1 MISRDFQ
8 EFFAELIIFIT
19 QMLSLRDG
27 AAETVSIC
35 FSCAEFLYFH
45 QQMTTEISLEETN
58 KIRKSLGLAPI
69 QDDSASLKPKFS
81 DDAESISLEET
92 NKIRAQLGLKLIP
105 TSSQQAAAKEPDS
118 ENSNWKEFK
127 IEEHKVVE
135 HEKLQRKLRQLKEE
149 AQRRKQLE
157 GGTIL
162 DGIETEDSS
171 SKNWLSRFKKMRQK
185 AVARRLEQEEDES
198 LKDSNDEAE
207 ESSLSGMKV
216 AHKLSDIQN
225 IKEDVILTLKDQ
237 SVLDEDQ
244 EELVS
249 SKLEEK
255 EKLEEKKE
263 ALKGKS
269 KYHDDHDEIL
279 DVTEEKESDH
289 FLLSGKTIKN
299 NVSKPGNEDV
309 DMQDEPVGVHL
320 NLDDSNFTDPTVRSD
335 YQEPKKFKKFKKK
348 TFTISEKKRKRL
360 SDDDGIASEDA
371 DLDLQSALTKNRKRI
386 LKSKRSM
393 PSAEEI
399 AESLLAS
406 TADAQTAEKE
416 SDGVVVSQSTDFLS
430 YIRKV
435 QVEEQ
440 SKELTPETENLVSED
455 TVIKIEDDHPS
466 SSFPETKPSASE
478 VEKAGEPDETLA
490 ERDEI
495 EDTATISVGGSMAET
510 LRLLK
515 AKGVIKQSEEEEKQT
530 AQMSKQ
536 REWQKELERRR
547 IKLEADFQKRRDKAR
562 QEAGYDR
569 LGAKQKAELVAL
581 EKQQFEAELGK
592 VSQDMFADY
601 RPVVNIEYHDES
613 GAVLSTKEAYKH
625 LSHQFHGNASGKK
638 RVEKQLKKREEQLKQ
653 ESKTIFNNDDRAS
666 SSKKQKPG
674 IRLQ

>member
-1 MISRDFQ
+1 
-8 EFFAELIIFIT
+8 
-19 QMLSLRDG
+19 
-27 AAETVSIC
+27 
-35 FSCAEFLYFH
+35 
-45 QQMTTEISLEETN
+45 MTTEISLEETN

-69 QDDSASLKPKFS
+69 QNDTESAKPKFS

-105 TSSQQAAAKEPDS
+105 TSSQQAAAKDPDS
-118 ENSNWKEFK
+118 ENNNWKDYK
-127 IEEHKVVE
+127 TEEHKLIE
-135 HEKLQRKLRQLKEE
+135 QEKLQRKLRQLKEE

-162 DGIETEDSS
+162 DGVDPEESG
-171 SKNWLSRFKKMRQK
+171 SKSWLCRFKKMRQN
-185 AVARRLEQEEDES
+185 AVAKRLEQEEEES
-198 LKDSNDEAE
+198 LNQSTDKMEDG
-207 ESSLSGMKV
+207 SLSGMKV
-216 AHKLSDIQN
+216 AHKLSDIQG
-225 IKEDVILTLKDQ
+225 IKEDLILTLKDQ

-255 EKLEEKKE
+255 EKLDERRE

-279 DVTEEKESDH
+279 DNTEVKESDH
-289 FLLSGKTIKN
+289 FLLSGNTIVGEAHKQRD
-299 NVSKPGNEDV
+299 EDV
-309 DMQDEPVGVHL
+309 YMQDESASVHL
-320 NLDDSNFTDPTVRSD
+320 NLEDPSSTDPTTRSD

-360 SDDDGIASEDA
+360 SDDDGISTEDA
-371 DLDLQSALTKNRKRI
+371 DLDLQAALTKNRKRI
-386 LKSKRSM
+386 LKGKRAI
-393 PSAEEI
+393 PTAEEI
-399 AESLLAS
+399 AESLVGSA
-406 TADAQTAEKE
+406 ADVQKTEDE

-435 QVEEQ
+435 QAEEQ
-440 SKELTPETENLVSED
+440 SKEAA
-455 TVIKIEDDHPS
+455 
-466 SSFPETKPSASE
+466 PSARDTIAEDNMVKSE
-478 VEKAGEPDETLA
+478 GDYSAVPSLEQISSVTEIEKAKKAGEVSSEK
-490 ERDEI
+490 DEI
-495 EDTATISVGGSMAET
+495 EDSAGISVSGSMAET

-515 AKGVIKQSEEEEKQT
+515 AKGVIKQTEEEEKQT
-530 AQMSKQ
+530 AQMSRQ

-547 IKLEADFQKRRDKAR
+547 IKLEADFLKRRDKAR
-562 QEAGYDR
+562 QEAGYER

-592 VSQDMFADY
+592 VSQEMFVDY
-601 RPVVNIEYHDES
+601 KPVVNIEYHDES
-613 GAVLSTKEAYKH
+613 GVVLSTKEAYKH

-638 RVEKQLKKREEQLKQ
+638 RIEKQLKKREEQLKQ
-653 ESKTIFNNDDRAS
+653 ESKTIFNNDDGTS